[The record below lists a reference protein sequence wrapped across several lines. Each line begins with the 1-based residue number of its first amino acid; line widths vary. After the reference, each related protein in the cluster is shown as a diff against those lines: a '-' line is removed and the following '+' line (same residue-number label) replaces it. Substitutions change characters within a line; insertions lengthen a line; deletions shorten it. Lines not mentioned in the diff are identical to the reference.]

1 MLVNGVDIVKE
12 SLSKMS
18 HSLDDYYEEMIK
30 ALGQLQIVCEISSA
44 GLKATLSITFTS
56 KQILKHEYLLYMND
70 RRTKL
75 DSSFEINDSKS
86 FNIIKTH
93 NITRTTK
100 KRKHIEESHSY
111 PYNCKKN
118 PTNKKLLSPTDIA
131 VPDSVGATTTN
142 ESEGGACSTT
152 SSITHES
159 AVIRLSTAKSV
170 FPSVSSASVNA
181 QQSDYSLFLAEDYEE
196 THACDGVK
204 DALDYVSR
212 GGDDL
217 TGSETELEVVHSSPL
232 ISNKITHERI
242 SSLNK
247 VSIFSNEIINCETKT
262 SDSLLANDDWLEKI
276 NFKYLDPKASSE
288 DNYNTFSKILANK
301 VLEDV
306 TLTQDINQL
315 AIEYFV
321 VFLAEITHKLTRPTL
336 LGFFLNLRKTVYDV
350 LNKKRIESIVGSFHL
365 DDGDDEEEDEERED
379 GRMTENETKL
389 KSNAVECKK
398 LEKNQKMALT
408 KAVARAITRVAE
420 VFFEVYHHRKYET
433 NSALSFDMK
442 ISTLPI
448 VKFQVFNQEELHALA
463 FSLKNADKS
472 SGKYMIFKINKSVSQ
487 NEKLQAYNQKMD
499 SLLNTFKEGP
509 KSLSIAPLVTQSAG
523 KKPEKKAS
531 SVSKGSIVIQ
541 TDLSYLSESANPINK
556 SQCIEIITKEFVKCH
571 GDELILNVE
580 EILPK
585 FFHKFYASKNIAAEV
600 KYSRE
605 QHYAYFVSL
614 CKDYFRL
621 SFFIK
626 HQPHLSYITTGD
638 GYCLYRMEF
647 QIYQKM
653 RVYKEENKLL
663 AAKDLKKFDL
673 KLAAANNREYFIQL
687 LKNELNYLENSRDK
701 ATQAY
706 DDNQSY
712 VHVIQRLKTA
722 IKELNNYNKVSG
734 SLKLRNGDWGTTD
747 SAMYI
752 LCENHDFPLALF
764 QYHSYHVKNATPE
777 VKDYIALSDNPY
789 GKKKQHRVLRTKKTY
804 EELIAALSTEVL
816 NFACWDGCHF
826 FPIDSNELID
836 YPAAVKVAFDK
847 LTELAYRTMLRY
859 DPKLTNDNDAS
870 EVFDLSENAE
880 TIKKSDKTLQIENEI
895 IDFTLND
902 DEEETFLSSH
912 AHSADNSIANN
923 EIDYTNISDTVENH
937 NNSDNLSVTYYSND
951 NNNSSNSNNGNID
964 NNNDNNNDINNIDM
978 IKNRILLTQELKS
991 KLCLFFKALN
1001 DNNISLAELRTLG
1014 DFIIKDIDIS

>member
-1 MLVNGVDIVKE
+1 MDIVKE
-12 SLSKMS
+12 RLSDMS
-18 HSLDDYYEEMIK
+18 RSLDDFYEEMII
-30 ALGQLQIVCEISSA
+30 ALRRLPVVYEISSA
-44 GLKATLSITFTS
+44 GLKTTLSITFKT
-56 KQILKHEYLLYMND
+56 KQTLMHEYLSYMKD
-70 RRTKL
+70 KRTQL
-75 DSSFEINDSKS
+75 DSNFEIKDSKR
-86 FNIIKTH
+86 FNIIKNN
-93 NITRTTK
+93 NIKRTTK
-100 KRKHIEESHSY
+100 KRKYNEEY
-111 PYNCKKN
+111 IPNQYTCKK
-118 PTNKKLLSPTDIA
+118 PQINKKSPAEIA

-142 ESEGGACSTT
+142 EGACSTT

-196 THACDGVK
+196 THAFEGVK
-204 DALDYVSR
+204 DSLDYVSSS
-212 GGDDL
+212 GDTP

-242 SSLNK
+242 SPLKK
-247 VSIFSNEIINCETKT
+247 VSICSKRIINCETKPT
-262 SDSLLANDDWLEKI
+262 DSLIANNDWLEKI

-288 DNYNTFSKILANK
+288 ANYNTFSQALANK
-301 VLEDV
+301 VLADV

-321 VFLAEITHKLTRPTL
+321 IFLAEITHKHTRPTL
-336 LGFFLNLRKTVYDV
+336 LALFLNLRKTVFDV
-350 LNKKRIESIVGSFHL
+350 LNKKRIEMGSFHL
-365 DDGDDEEEDEERED
+365 DDGDDELEDEEHED
-379 GRMTENETKL
+379 GHMTDIETKL

-420 VFFEVYHHRKYET
+420 VFFEVYHHRKYEN
-433 NSALSFDMK
+433 NSSLSFDMK

-448 VKFQVFNQEELHALA
+448 VKFQVFNLEELHALA
-463 FSLKNADKS
+463 FSLKNVDKS
-472 SGKYMIFKINKSVSQ
+472 SGKYMIFRINKSISQ

-509 KSLSIAPLVTQSAG
+509 KSLSIAPLVSQSAG

-531 SVSKGSIVIQ
+531 NISTGAVVIK
-541 TDLSYLSESANPINK
+541 TDLSYLLESTNPINK

-585 FFHKFYASKNIAAEV
+585 FFLKFCASKNTATEV
-600 KYSRE
+600 KYSKE

-653 RVYKEENKLL
+653 RVYKEENKLM
-663 AAKDLKKFDL
+663 AAKDLRKFDL
-673 KLAAANNREYFIQL
+673 KLTVDNNREYFIQL
-687 LKNELNYLENSRDK
+687 LKMELNYLESSRK
-701 ATQAY
+701 TITKAY
-706 DDNQSY
+706 DDNQSF

-722 IKELNNYNKVSG
+722 IKELANYNKVPG
-734 SLKLRNGDWGTTD
+734 SLKLKNVDWGTTD

-752 LCENHDFPLALF
+752 LCENYDFPLALF
-764 QYHSYHVKNATPE
+764 QYHTYHVKNATPE
-777 VKDYIALSDNPY
+777 VKDYIALSDNTY
-789 GKKKQHRVLRTKKTY
+789 GKKKQQRVLRTKKTY

-826 FPIDSNELID
+826 FPIDSNELIN
-836 YPAAVKVAFDK
+836 YPAAVKIAFDK
-847 LTELAYRTMLRY
+847 LTELAYDTMLRY
-859 DPKLTNDNDAS
+859 DPNLTNDIDTS

-880 TIKKSDKTLQIENEI
+880 TIEKRDKTLQIENAV

-902 DEEETFLSSH
+902 DEEETFLSSYN
-912 AHSADNSIANN
+912 ADNSIANN
-923 EIDYTNISDTVENH
+923 EIDYIKISDTVENH
-937 NNSDNLSVTYYSND
+937 NNSDNLSVTYYSN
-951 NNNSSNSNNGNID
+951 NSNSNSNNGNID
-964 NNNDNNNDINNIDM
+964 SNNDYNNDIS
-978 IKNRILLTQELKS
+978 KNRIFLTQELKS
-991 KLCLFFKALN
+991 KLCVFFKALN
-1001 DNNISLAELRTLG
+1001 NNDISLAELRKLG